1 MSTLYKYISK
11 KFLIGISV
19 CYLSMSAIIF
29 LADLVEH
36 TRRVGSKEVDFS
48 VLLTMTSLHFLPL
61 NYEVLPFIVLFGSF
75 GAFHYLNRHSELVV
89 VRSAGYSIWQTL
101 FFPLVISGLL
111 GVFFIGFLNPLSSS
125 FSKKYEEMEYRY
137 LKGSTKMLSISIEG
151 MWFRQADAL
160 GQSVIHAQE
169 VTTEGKH
176 LKKVIIFKYD
186 SENQFSERLDAEEA
200 KLMNNYWQLDHV
212 LKTNLENKREYYD
225 NLKYPTK
232 LTHEDIKESFSS
244 PKTMSFWD
252 LPKFIRILEDS
263 GFKALEHKLYFH
275 ELLTLPL
282 ILCSMVIVAAVCTGN
297 LKHTSR
303 TSFAI
308 TGCVIVGF
316 LVFFF
321 LDLSEALGASGTIP
335 PLFAAWAPP
344 TIVTLLGAVVLLHYA
359 DG

>member
-1 MSTLYKYISK
+1 
-11 KFLIGISV
+11 
-19 CYLSMSAIIF
+19 
-29 LADLVEH
+29 
-36 TRRVGSKEVDFS
+36 
-48 VLLTMTSLHFLPL
+48 
-61 NYEVLPFIVLFGSF
+61 
-75 GAFHYLNRHSELVV
+75 
-89 VRSAGYSIWQTL
+89 
-101 FFPLVISGLL
+101 
-111 GVFFIGFLNPLSSS
+111 
-125 FSKKYEEMEYRY
+125 
-137 LKGSTKMLSISIEG
+137 
-151 MWFRQADAL
+151 
-160 GQSVIHAQE
+160 
-169 VTTEGKH
+169 
-176 LKKVIIFKYD
+176 
-186 SENQFSERLDAEEA
+186 
-200 KLMNNYWQLDHV
+200 
-212 LKTNLENKREYYD
+212 
-225 NLKYPTK
+225 
-232 LTHEDIKESFSS
+232 
-244 PKTMSFWD
+244 MSFWD